1 MLDLDGK
8 EPEFKSQLKINEML
22 EKEEKRTY
30 EKEKE
35 NVLFTNMKINT
46 VDSQGKMKQK
56 EKTFT
61 SKRWNR
67 EIMNEKQEISN

>member
-1 MLDLDGK
+1 MK
-8 EPEFKSQLKINEML
+8 NV
-22 EKEEKRTY
+22 EKTP
-30 EKEKE
+30 KE

-61 SKRWNR
+61 SKR
-67 EIMNEKQEISN
+67 